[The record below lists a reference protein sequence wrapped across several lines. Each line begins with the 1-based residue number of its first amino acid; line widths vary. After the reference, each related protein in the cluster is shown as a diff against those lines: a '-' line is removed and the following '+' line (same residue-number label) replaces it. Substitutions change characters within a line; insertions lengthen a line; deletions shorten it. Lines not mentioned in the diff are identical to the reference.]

1 MPTITDVAQRAGVS
15 MKTVSRVLN
24 NEAHVRPALRDKVL
38 QAVADLDYKPNLAAR
53 QLAANR
59 SFLISFIMHD
69 ITTSYTSQIVVSAA
83 TECRRHGYHLVS
95 EPFEEG
101 DTGMQVVERVTGRL
115 RPDGIILSPPLC
127 NDEALVAAVE
137 RIGTPLA
144 RLAGTGDLYG
154 TAITV
159 HEREVAAELVRHLIG
174 LGHRRIALIAPPWE
188 HGAARERT
196 QGYSD
201 ALEGAG
207 LPLDPRL
214 IVNGDFSFRSGV
226 EAAEQ
231 LFARPSRP
239 TAIFAANDGM
249 ALGAMA
255 IARQMGLAIPGDVAI
270 AGFDDSPGSRMVF
283 PPLTTV
289 RQPIAQMARAAVAAI
304 LGHELINQPLQHELL
319 LRGSTTGASEI
330 IRSEVDA

>member
-1 MPTITDVAQRAGVS
+1 

-38 QAVADLDYKPNLAAR
+38 KAVSELDYKPNLAAR

-83 TECRRHGYHLVS
+83 NECRRHGYHLIS

-137 RIGTPLA
+137 RLGTPLA

-159 HEREVAAELVRHLIG
+159 HERDVTAELVRHLIG
-174 LGHRRIALIAPPWE
+174 LGHRRVAMIAPPWE
-188 HGAARERT
+188 HGAARERVA
-196 QGYSD
+196 GYHD
-201 ALEGAG
+201 ALASEG
-207 LPLDPRL
+207 LPSDPDL
-214 IVNGDFSFRSGV
+214 VVAGDFSFRSGV
-226 EAAEQ
+226 EATGHLLALHQ
-231 LFARPSRP
+231 RP

-255 IARQMGLAIPGDVAI
+255 LARQMGLAIPDDVAI

-304 LGHELINQPLQHELL
+304 LGHEMADTPLRHELL
-319 LRGSTTGASEI
+319 LRGSTTGSPEI
-330 IRSEVDA
+330 ILSEVDA